1 MKQMLLIL
9 SFLCCSLLHWF
20 LCCVFIQHLRTMSV
34 TYVMFQS
41 LLQLWP
47 TREEEKLWLL
57 GRPQVDHK
65 KNLVSMTNLMVT
77 LRPLF
82 SLHKNVFALVVCVH
96 YIGWHLA
103 QLVLKL
109 WQQQVQ
115 ELLRY

>member
-1 MKQMLLIL
+1 LLL
-9 SFLCCSLLHWF
+9 SAALVSLLRVYPALADHVGY
-20 LCCVFIQHLRTMSV
+20 LCYVPKLVAAMAYEGRRETM
-34 TYVMFQS
+34 
-41 LLQLWP
+41 
-47 TREEEKLWLL
+47 LL